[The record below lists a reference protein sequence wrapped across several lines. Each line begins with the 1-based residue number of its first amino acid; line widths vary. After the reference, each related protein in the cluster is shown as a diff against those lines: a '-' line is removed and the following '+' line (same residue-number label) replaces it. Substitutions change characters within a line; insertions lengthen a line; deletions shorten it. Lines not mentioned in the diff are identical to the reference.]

1 VFKEFLR
8 YNLVGIVN
16 TVIGFGIIILL
27 MSVGVDALKSNAIGY
42 GVGAVLSYILNSK
55 YTFKDTEYKSRK
67 IVIFFLILTVAYGLN
82 YIVLQS
88 LLPLLNPYLAQVFA
102 AIMYT
107 VSAFVL
113 MKFLVFSTK
122 PTEDF

>member
-1 VFKEFLR
+1 MFKEFLR
-8 YNLVGIVN
+8 YNLVGIIN

-88 LLPLLNPYLAQVFA
+88 LLPLLNSYLAQVFA

>member
-1 VFKEFLR
+1 MFKEFLR

-42 GVGAVLSYILNSK
+42 GLGAMLSYTLNSK
-55 YTFKDTEYKSRK
+55 YTFNDTEYKSRK
-67 IVIFFLILTVAYGLN
+67 VVMFFLVLAVAYGLN

-88 LLPLLNPYLAQVFA
+88 MSSLVNPYLAQVFS
-102 AIMYT
+102 AIVYT
-107 VSAFVL
+107 VSAFLL

>member
-1 VFKEFLR
+1 MFKEFLR
-8 YNLVGIVN
+8 YNLVGIIN